1 MKAKQRVATW
11 ALAIGI
17 AAGAGAAQAQYGP
30 PPGPPPGGY
39 QERPGEG
46 WDAPPREFR
55 DAERQGFLDGISGA
69 RKDFEN
75 RRRPNVNN
83 RDEFRHPSVPGP
95 LRRDYKNGFRRGY
108 ESGVRHFME
117 GGAGPR

>member
-11 ALAIGI
+11 TLAIGLV
-17 AAGAGAAQAQYGP
+17 ASAGAVQAQY
-30 PPGPPPGGY
+30 GPPPGGY
-39 QERPGEG
+39 QERPREG

-55 DAERQGFLDGISGA
+55 DVERQGFLDGISGA
-69 RKDFEN
+69 QKDFDN

-83 RDEFRHPSVPGP
+83 RDEFRHPSVPEP

-108 ESGVRHFME
+108 ETGVRHIME
-117 GGAGPR
+117 GGPWPR